1 MKRYLI
7 FVGLLVLVAGL
18 AISVALVTQ
27 DVGAYSSGW
36 GDGNNCDDCHARDGG
51 NNPHDISGHPA
62 VSDSDSCS
70 TCHDA
75 GFVVSP
81 SACLSCHPLSG
92 DNSADGLATAHAG
105 NGVDSCTAS
114 TACHGAATTTT
125 TSESATTTTS
135 ESTTTTTG
143 ATTTTTEGVTT
154 TTSEGATTSTT
165 EGDSTTTTEAE
176 TTTTT
181 VPTGEPDFTG

>member
-27 DVGAYSSGW
+27 DVGAYSNGW
-36 GDGNNCDDCHARDGG
+36 GDGSNCD
-51 NNPHDISGHPA
+51 
-62 VSDSDSCS
+62 
-70 TCHDA
+70 TCHDTTGILGSGTGVHAVSSHSGFACGDCHDGAPSA
-75 GFVVSP
+75 GTVSP
-81 SACLSCHPLSG
+81 GTCADCHVDGTSLALADVHESDHDVTVCRSCH
-92 DNSADGLATAHAG
+92 A
-105 NGVDSCTAS
+105 
-114 TACHGAATTTT
+114 AATTTT
-125 TSESATTTTS
+125 TSESTTTTTS

-143 ATTTTTEGVTT
+143 ATTTTTEGV
-154 TTSEGATTSTT
+154 TTSTT

>member
-36 GDGNNCDDCHARDGG
+36 GDCDTCHATTGMLGTGTGVHAVSSHSGFGCSDCHDGAT
-51 NNPHDISGHPA
+51 S
-62 VSDSDSCS
+62 
-70 TCHDA
+70 A
-75 GFVVSP
+75 GTVSP
-81 SACLSCHPLSG
+81 GTCADCHVDGTSLALADVHESDHSVTVCRSCH
-92 DNSADGLATAHAG
+92 A
-105 NGVDSCTAS
+105 
-114 TACHGAATTTT
+114 AATTTT
-125 TSESATTTTS
+125 TSESTTTTTS

-143 ATTTTTEGVTT
+143 ATTTTT
-154 TTSEGATTSTT
+154 EGATTSTT

>member
-36 GDGNNCDDCHARDGG
+36 GDSSNCDTCHARGGG
-51 NNPHDISGHPA
+51 NNPHDISAHPA
-62 VSDSDSCS
+62 GSDSCA
-70 TCHDA
+70 TCHE
-75 GFVVSP
+75 GGTSQGIVSP

-92 DNSADGLATAHAG
+92 DNSADGL
-105 NGVDSCTAS
+105 
-114 TACHGAATTTT
+114 
-125 TSESATTTTS
+125 ATTTTS

>member
-27 DVGAYSSGW
+27 DVGAYSNGW
-36 GDGNNCDDCHARDGG
+36 GDGSNCD
-51 NNPHDISGHPA
+51 
-62 VSDSDSCS
+62 
-70 TCHDA
+70 TCHDTTGILGSGTGVHAVSSHSGFACGDCHDGAPSA
-75 GFVVSP
+75 GTVSP
-81 SACLSCHPLSG
+81 GTCADCHVDGTSLALADVHESDHDVTVCRSCH
-92 DNSADGLATAHAG
+92 A
-105 NGVDSCTAS
+105 
-114 TACHGAATTTT
+114 
-125 TSESATTTTS
+125 ATTTTS

-154 TTSEGATTSTT
+154 TTSEGATTTTT

>member
-36 GDGNNCDDCHARDGG
+36 GDSSNCDTCHARGGG
-51 NNPHDISGHPA
+51 NNPHDISAHPA
-62 VSDSDSCS
+62 VSDSCA
-70 TCHDA
+70 TCHE
-75 GFVVSP
+75 GGTSQGIVSP

-92 DNSADGLATAHAG
+92 EKTDDGLAIAHAG

-114 TACHGAATTTT
+114 TACPVSYTHL
-125 TSESATTTTS
+125 
-135 ESTTTTTG
+135 
-143 ATTTTTEGVTT
+143 
-154 TTSEGATTSTT
+154 
-165 EGDSTTTTEAE
+165 
-176 TTTTT
+176 
-181 VPTGEPDFTG
+181 